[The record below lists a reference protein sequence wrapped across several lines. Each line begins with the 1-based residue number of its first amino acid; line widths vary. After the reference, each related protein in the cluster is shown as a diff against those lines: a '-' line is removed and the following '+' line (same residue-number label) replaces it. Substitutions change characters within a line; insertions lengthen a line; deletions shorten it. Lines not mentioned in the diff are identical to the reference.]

1 MKKTVKLLALMTVI
15 AVVALSLC
23 SCRSMDETIANQAF
37 YTDSTKTEFTLRG
50 KLYRQL
56 DIGRLSFIDAQNA
69 APGSGCYITE
79 KDVPALL
86 SSWYGDWYSFN
97 YDETVVYVYGHN
109 YVREDKYEAVKEAAD
124 SAVLDHYYISYYP
137 NLYHSAPYEGIESD
151 YYDVDNVKTVFL
163 DQDVTD
169 AINNALKTADNDKVQ
184 LSEDTLQSADAMMI
198 ERCDKDMI
206 VTTYDSN
213 VVLLRD
219 GEKCYAIDDSN
230 YYYRDDAYTVCPFDK
245 EGEAL
250 IKDLFEKYPEA
261 ADQTA
266 F

>member
-50 KLYRQL
+50 KLYRKM
-56 DIGRLSFIDAQNA
+56 DIGRLSFIDAGNYPSQNN
-69 APGSGCYITE
+69 GCYITE

-86 SSWYGDWYSFN
+86 SSWYGDWYFIN
-97 YDETVVYVYGHN
+97 DDETVVYVYGDN
-109 YVREDKYEAVKEAAD
+109 YVREDKYEAVKEVAD

-137 NLYHSAPYEGIESD
+137 NLYHSAPYESIEAD
-151 YYDVDNVKTVFL
+151 YWDTDTVSNILL

-169 AINNALKTADNDKVQ
+169 AINNALKTAESDKVQ
-184 LSEDTLQSADAMMI
+184 LSDERLQSVDAMMI

-206 VTTYDSN
+206 VTTYDSD

-219 GEKCYAIDDSN
+219 GEKCYVSN
-230 YYYRDDAYTVCPFDK
+230 DGSYYRDDEYTVCPFDK

-250 IKDLFEKYPEA
+250 IKALFEKYPEA
-261 ADQTA
+261 TDQTA

>member
-37 YTDSTKTEFTLRG
+37 YTDSTKTGFTLRG

-86 SSWYGDWYSFN
+86 SSWYGDWYTISN
-97 YDETVVYVYGHN
+97 DEAVVYVFGDY
-109 YVREDKYEAVKEAAD
+109 YVREDKYEAVKEVAD

-137 NLYHSAPYEGIESD
+137 VLNHYSPYEGIEAER
-151 YYDVDNVKTVFL
+151 YDAENMKTVFL

-169 AINNALKTADNDKVQ
+169 AINNALKTAESDKVQ
-184 LSEDTLQSADAMMI
+184 LSDERLQSVDAMMI

-206 VTTYDSN
+206 VTTYDSD

-219 GEKCYAIDDSN
+219 GEKCYVSDDGN
-230 YYYRDDAYTVCPFDK
+230 YYWDDAYTVCPFDK

-250 IKDLFEKYPEA
+250 IKALFEKYPEA